1 VRQSVKIPLEREEWF
16 RVIDAIRDY
25 QDLGD
30 AMRAVLGM
38 MAMRGFRC
46 GDVMR
51 MKRAEISAALE
62 TGTLS
67 FEAKGSKRLE
77 FAVIDTFRPHLE
89 ALAAIDTRWTRVED
103 TVVAERSLPERR
115 HRAALRAVQ
124 RALAA
129 VAASVE
135 IDGVYPHRLR
145 RTYAT
150 EYLRSLTGDPEAVV
164 KLMQHMG
171 WSNIATAMEYV
182 NHQRGAE
189 LNAPAERM
197 FNRATEG

>member
-89 ALAAIDTRWTRVED
+89 ALAAIDTRWIPWSQSARSPRGA
-103 TVVAERSLPERR
+103 TV
-115 HRAALRAVQ
+115 LRFVRFSEPWQ
-124 RALAA
+124 LWQ
-129 VAASVE
+129 
-135 IDGVYPHRLR
+135 PP
-145 RTYAT
+145 
-150 EYLRSLTGDPEAVV
+150 LRS
-164 KLMQHMG
+164 
-171 WSNIATAMEYV
+171 TASIPIDF
-182 NHQRGAE
+182 GAPMPPSTC
-189 LNAPAERM
+189 AR
-197 FNRATEG
+197 